1 MLNIL
6 KYVKKYW
13 YFAVFAPLFMLVEVM
28 MDMMMANYMQK
39 IVDFGIQVGNLENV
53 IKYGLIMLLLLFIG
67 VVFGILSG
75 VFTNLV
81 SYKFSN
87 DLRKD
92 VFHKILKLSFNQI
105 DQFETGS
112 LITRVTNDITQI
124 QNMVSMALRM
134 MVRSSGMF
142 VLGIVF
148 TLKISSQF
156 SSVLLVALPLEILLM
171 IIFMKK
177 VFPVFGRIQKKLDKV
192 NTVVHENVS
201 GARVVK
207 AFCKEED
214 EYKRFVSCN
223 DDYTAESLYVS
234 KIAALLNPL
243 LTLIVF
249 SSQIFIYNLGGKSIF
264 DAYNNQMF
272 DGMLMIGEISQ
283 ANTYISMICMSL
295 IMVGMQFTNFARSF
309 VSIKRVNEI
318 LLCELEIKEGH
329 LENVDNFRQGEIEFR
344 NVSFK
349 YENAHDYVLE
359 NISFKINKGETIAIV
374 GATGAGKTSLINLIP
389 RFYDYTSGEILLNG
403 INVRDYKLEEL
414 RKRISVCLQRAELFS
429 GTIRENIVW
438 GKEDATEEEILEAA
452 EISQSLEIINNKPNK
467 FDEYI
472 EERGTSLSGGQKQRI
487 SIARAIIKNPEVLI
501 FDDSTSA
508 LDLITESKLHEGLRK
523 KKNNVTKIIVAQ
535 RVATAKNADK
545 IIVLDNGRI
554 VDFDTHENLLL
565 NCEIYK
571 NIYESQLKRDGEINE

>member
-329 LENVDNFRQGEIEFR
+329 LENVDNFRQGEIEFK

>member
-1 MLNIL
+1 
-6 KYVKKYW
+6 
-13 YFAVFAPLFMLVEVM
+13 
-28 MDMMMANYMQK
+28 
-39 IVDFGIQVGNLENV
+39 
-53 IKYGLIMLLLLFIG
+53 
-67 VVFGILSG
+67 
-75 VFTNLV
+75 
-81 SYKFSN
+81 
-87 DLRKD
+87 
-92 VFHKILKLSFNQI
+92 
-105 DQFETGS
+105 
-112 LITRVTNDITQI
+112 
-124 QNMVSMALRM
+124 
-134 MVRSSGMF
+134 
-142 VLGIVF
+142 
-148 TLKISSQF
+148 
-156 SSVLLVALPLEILLM
+156 
-171 IIFMKK
+171 
-177 VFPVFGRIQKKLDKV
+177 
-192 NTVVHENVS
+192 
-201 GARVVK
+201 
-207 AFCKEED
+207 
-214 EYKRFVSCN
+214 
-223 DDYTAESLYVS
+223 
-234 KIAALLNPL
+234 
-243 LTLIVF
+243 
-249 SSQIFIYNLGGKSIF
+249 
-264 DAYNNQMF
+264 
-272 DGMLMIGEISQ
+272 MLMIGEISQ
-283 ANTYISMICMSL
+283 ANTYISMICTSL

-318 LLCELEIKEGH
+318 LLCDLEIKEGH
-329 LENVDNFRQGEIEFR
+329 LENVETFTQGEIEFK

-349 YENAHDYVLE
+349 YENAHDYVLD
-359 NISFKINKGETIAIV
+359 NISFKIKKGETIAIV
-374 GATGAGKTSLINLIP
+374 GATGAGKTTLINLIP

-429 GTIRENIVW
+429 GTIRENIIW

>member
-1 MLNIL
+1 
-6 KYVKKYW
+6 
-13 YFAVFAPLFMLVEVM
+13 
-28 MDMMMANYMQK
+28 
-39 IVDFGIQVGNLENV
+39 
-53 IKYGLIMLLLLFIG
+53 
-67 VVFGILSG
+67 
-75 VFTNLV
+75 
-81 SYKFSN
+81 
-87 DLRKD
+87 
-92 VFHKILKLSFNQI
+92 
-105 DQFETGS
+105 
-112 LITRVTNDITQI
+112 
-124 QNMVSMALRM
+124 
-134 MVRSSGMF
+134 
-142 VLGIVF
+142 
-148 TLKISSQF
+148 
-156 SSVLLVALPLEILLM
+156 
-171 IIFMKK
+171 
-177 VFPVFGRIQKKLDKV
+177 
-192 NTVVHENVS
+192 
-201 GARVVK
+201 
-207 AFCKEED
+207 
-214 EYKRFVSCN
+214 
-223 DDYTAESLYVS
+223 
-234 KIAALLNPL
+234 
-243 LTLIVF
+243 
-249 SSQIFIYNLGGKSIF
+249 
-264 DAYNNQMF
+264 
-272 DGMLMIGEISQ
+272 MIGEISQ

-318 LLCELEIKEGH
+318 LLCDLEIKEGH
-329 LENVDNFRQGEIEFR
+329 LENIDNFRQGEIEFK

-359 NISFKINKGETIAIV
+359 NLSFRIKKGETIAIV

-389 RFYDYTSGEILLNG
+389 RFYDYTNGEILLNG

-429 GTIRENIVW
+429 GTIKENIVW

-508 LDLITESKLHEGLRK
+508 LDLITEAKLHEGLRK

-545 IIVLDNGRI
+545 IMVLDNGRI
-554 VDFDTHENLLL
+554 VDFDTHENLLV

>member
-223 DDYTAESLYVS
+223 DDYTSESLYVS

-374 GATGAGKTSLINLIP
+374 GATGAGKTTLINLIP

>member
-1 MLNIL
+1 MKNIL
-6 KYVKKYW
+6 KYISKYW
-13 YFAVFAPLFMLVEVM
+13 YFAIFAPLFMLVEVM

-39 IVDFGIQVGNLENV
+39 IIDFGVQVGNLENV
-53 IKYGLIMLLLLFIG
+53 IKYGLTMLLLLFIG

-105 DQFETGS
+105 DKFETGS

-142 VLGIVF
+142 ILGIVF

-156 SSVLLVALPLEILLM
+156 SSVLLIALPLEILLM
-171 IIFMKK
+171 ILFMKK

-214 EYKRFVSCN
+214 EYNRFVECN
-223 DDYTAESLYVS
+223 NDYTAENLYVS

-264 DAYNNQMF
+264 DAYNNKFF

-318 LLCELEIKEGH
+318 LLCELEIKEGN
-329 LENVDNFRQGEIEFR
+329 LENIDSLIQGEIEFK

-349 YENAHDYVLE
+349 YENAHDYVLD
-359 NISFKINKGETIAIV
+359 NISFKINKGETVAIV
-374 GATGAGKTSLINLIP
+374 GATGAGKTTLINLIP

-403 INVRDYKLEEL
+403 INVREYKLEEL

-429 GTIRENIVW
+429 GTIRENILW

-508 LDLITESKLHEGLRK
+508 LDLITESKLHEGLRQ

-535 RVATAKNADK
+535 RVATAKNADR
-545 IIVLDNGRI
+545 IMVLDNGRI
-554 VDFDTHENLLL
+554 VDFDTHNNLLV